1 MSVVISALEEGAKPR
16 QRCHSLAQR
25 VSAGMWDV
33 EQVESA
39 LADGTSFVETTLATT
54 VGKKKAEKVR
64 IRILT
69 RQHRDH

>member
-1 MSVVISALEEGAKPR
+1 
-16 QRCHSLAQR
+16 
-25 VSAGMWDV
+25 MWDV
-33 EQVESA
+33 EQVKSA

-69 RQHRDH
+69 RQRRDH